1 MVYDLTRSDELLD
14 TQTLTQWMTEHWLA
28 MVLLLTYSML
38 LLHNAYIGSK
48 VSTGLDE
55 FYVGGRKMGGL
66 AIGISFFATFASTN
80 SYIGHAG
87 KGYTYGLAWMAMPIM
102 LILFTFI
109 TWRWIGPKTRRLA
122 ARFDA
127 LTLPDFLASRF
138 LPIPGSV
145 EPLNNNAQR
154 QKHPLLIVSGLI
166 IVFCSLLYLV
176 AIFKGVGHLFERFFD
191 VPYEVAIGIALVI
204 VMLYTS
210 VGGFVSV
217 VRTDVIQGVLMMVGA
232 VTIFYF
238 VTSAAGGVGALVDL
252 SEMPSK
258 DFLFD
263 LNGGIPF
270 VVLLGIALSGSLKL
284 IVDPRQTSR
293 FYALKDEASLRQG
306 MWAAVIGL
314 TIVQLCLYPVG
325 IYAHLLMSGVSDTDL
340 IIPTLVNDPS
350 VFPIWAGDFLFIAII
365 AAAMSSMD
373 SVLLVAA
380 STFYKNL
387 IQPFNLPSAQ
397 TFPLAWTRAA
407 VLLLALMSAGFA
419 LNPPGDILASTIF
432 SGSLYAA
439 CFFPAVVCGL
449 YWQKGSAAGVLASMT
464 AGVTVLLVWIASG
477 LSSVLHEVFPALAV
491 SLVVYYVVARLS
503 HDTVDLERMVGLDSP
518 LDHRS

>member
-1 MVYDLTRSDELLD
+1 MNYWKLA
-14 TQTLTQWMTEHWLA
+14 LTQWMTEHWLA
-28 MVLLLTYSML
+28 MVLLLTYSL
-38 LLHNAYIGSK
+38 LLVHNAYIGSK
-48 VSTGLDE
+48 VSAGLDD

-87 KGYTYGLAWMAMPIM
+87 KGYTYGLAWMAMPLM
-102 LILFTFI
+102 LILFTYI

-138 LPIPGSV
+138 LR
-145 EPLNNNAQR
+145 PLEGKGVA

-306 MWAAVIGL
+306 MWAAVI
-314 TIVQLCLYPVG
+314 
-325 IYAHLLMSGVSDTDL
+325 
-340 IIPTLVNDPS
+340 
-350 VFPIWAGDFLFIAII
+350 
-365 AAAMSSMD
+365 
-373 SVLLVAA
+373 
-380 STFYKNL
+380 
-387 IQPFNLPSAQ
+387 
-397 TFPLAWTRAA
+397 
-407 VLLLALMSAGFA
+407 
-419 LNPPGDILASTIF
+419 
-432 SGSLYAA
+432 
-439 CFFPAVVCGL
+439 
-449 YWQKGSAAGVLASMT
+449 
-464 AGVTVLLVWIASG
+464 
-477 LSSVLHEVFPALAV
+477 
-491 SLVVYYVVARLS
+491 
-503 HDTVDLERMVGLDSP
+503 
-518 LDHRS
+518 

>member
-1 MVYDLTRSDELLD
+1 
-14 TQTLTQWMTEHWLA
+14 MTEHWLA
-28 MVLLLTYSML
+28 MVLLLTYSL
-38 LLHNAYIGSK
+38 LLVHNAYIGSK
-48 VSTGLDE
+48 VSAGLDD

-87 KGYTYGLAWMAMPIM
+87 KGYTYGLAWMAMPLM
-102 LILFTFI
+102 LILFTYI

-138 LPIPGSV
+138 LK
-145 EPLNNNAQR
+145 PLEGKAVT

-232 VTIFYF
+232 ITIFYF

-325 IYAHLLMSGVSDTDL
+325 IYAHLLMSGVTDTDL

-387 IQPFNLPSAQ
+387 IQPFNLASAQ

-407 VLLLALMSAGFA
+407 VLFLAVISAGFA
-419 LNPPGDILASTIF
+419 LNPPGDILAITIF

-449 YWQKGSAAGVLASMT
+449 YWQKGSAFGVLASM
-464 AGVTVLLVWIASG
+464 AVGVATLLAWIGSG
-477 LSSVLHEVFPALAV
+477 MSSVLHEVFPALAM
-491 SLVVYYVVARLS
+491 SLLVYYVTARIS
-503 HDTVDLERMVGLDSP
+503 NHSVDLERMVGLNSP
-518 LDHRS
+518 LDQTN

>member
-1 MVYDLTRSDELLD
+1 MICTAQMNYWKLA
-14 TQTLTQWMTEHWLA
+14 LTQWMTEHWLA
-28 MVLLLTYSML
+28 MVLLLTYSL
-38 LLHNAYIGSK
+38 LLVHNAYIGSK
-48 VSTGLDE
+48 VSAGLDD

-87 KGYTYGLAWMAMPIM
+87 KGYTYGLAWMAMPLM
-102 LILFTFI
+102 LILFTYI

-127 LTLPDFLASRF
+127 LTLPDFLARRF
-138 LPIPGSV
+138 LR
-145 EPLNNNAQR
+145 PLEGKGVA

-306 MWAAVIGL
+306 MWAAMIGL

-325 IYAHLLMSGVSDTDL
+325 IYAHLLMSGVTDTDL

-387 IQPFNLPSAQ
+387 IQPFNLSNAQ
-397 TFPLAWTRAA
+397 IFPLAWTRAA
-407 VLLLALMSAGFA
+407 VLLLAVISAGFA
-419 LNPPGDILASTIF
+419 LNPPGDILAITIF

-449 YWQKGSAAGVLASMT
+449 YWQKGSASGVLASM
-464 AGVTVLLVWIASG
+464 AVGVVTLLVWIGSG
-477 LSSVLHEVFPALAV
+477 LSSVLHEVFPALAA
-491 SLVVYYVVARLS
+491 SLLVYVVVGAYSRQA
-503 HDTVDLERMVGLDSP
+503 VDLERMVGRDSP
-518 LDHRS
+518 LDQWVS